1 MTEFLTE
8 NAFRAYPLER
18 SGAHGSDYALRDA
31 SIGHLGVP
39 EDGRRVSLLYCRVSA
54 AGVLYRI
61 GVAADD
67 CIDVAAGNSG
77 PGHRVVFASSDRY
90 RVFLTIDGAA
100 LTALCA
106 AAAGAGVV
114 LEGDVG
120 IPFALR
126 CVSQA
131 TRFVE
136 SVEAY
141 ASLDRDG
148 NVSCGA
154 VEFPETA
161 SPVATAT
168 GDVVIASGDG
178 IDVAAVQSSP
188 DADTMLRI
196 SALAA
201 PADSEEASSAV
212 DVVVRGDD
220 CITVEAIPGAY
231 ASSGGA
237 ILPCTSAGMAEDA
250 CGVIRIGAKCKPCCQ
265 CEDYRDAVEMLR
277 PSAVAA
283 EDTKTLLD
291 EVRAL
296 YDAAVSEFE
305 KAKMSAVAAVGSYDN
320 VMASATTALSGG
332 VGTGVVASGTRSRIS
347 VTLIVA
353 NRTLE
358 TCAVSDVEFT
368 VPGFGDTPVR
378 RQWATAGTSPSSG
391 TGGGRTWRL
400 APGDALT
407 VAATY
412 AKTAQSNTAVKPSG
426 MKATFKASLPP
437 RSDIERA
444 ASRKI
449 EVAVA

>member
-18 SGAHGSDYALRDA
+18 GGRHAGDYALLDA

-54 AGVLYRI
+54 TGVLYRI

-100 LTALCA
+100 LAKLCA
-106 AAAGAGVV
+106 MAAGIGA

-120 IPFALR
+120 NPFALR

-131 TRFVE
+131 TRFVTG
-136 SVEAY
+136 VEAY

-148 NVSCGA
+148 SVSCGA

-168 GDVVIASGDG
+168 GDAVIASGDG

-277 PSAVAA
+277 PPAVAA

-368 VPGFGDTPVR
+368 VPGFGATPVR

-391 TGGGRTWRL
+391 TDDGLTWRL

-407 VAATY
+407 VVATY

-426 MKATFKASLPP
+426 MKAAFKASLPP
-437 RSDIERA
+437 RSDIARA